1 MSRAYG
7 LTLLLPSMPARS
19 TERAVVSSMPS
30 GGAGVTDRVTKAV
43 ARLWRAA
50 CRSPDCRDDRP
61 RGRGRIG
68 AADGESRQCDR
79 WCDVDA
85 HECLQPVDRD
95 RQPDTTASVP
105 NFDIELAV
113 ITTVLAT
120 AAGHPLLVGQRVT
133 LTIKSARETH
143 PVAGA
148 GSAPVRIRITVR
160 TPPGAGI
167 WGTAGQA
174 LADLATRVAGW
185 VRKLVAAAT
194 SGLER
199 ALPEPLAIGAVLCP
213 ALVTQREA
221 AGLARGRVDR
231 QVAGASTGWS
241 QRLPEASGLAST
253 VAGAGIDRRGWR
265 ARKMICSTT
274 TRTRT
279 RSTARSPVCNRRRDR
294 RQHAGRRATSASGR
308 GARSGSACGC
318 RRPASKRW
326 MPWSTPG
333 SWEAE
338 RRVSRLPSGTSPTS
352 SAVA

>member
-120 AAGHPLLVGQRVT
+120 AAGSVIASHVNDSGFWLVGRLMGLDVATIVKTWTVNQTLIAVIGLVLASAFYGVT
-133 LTIKSARETH
+133 L
-143 PVAGA
+143 
-148 GSAPVRIRITVR
+148 
-160 TPPGAGI
+160 
-167 WGTAGQA
+167 
-174 LADLATRVAGW
+174 LF
-185 VRKLVAAAT
+185 
-194 SGLER
+194 
-199 ALPEPLAIGAVLCP
+199 
-213 ALVTQREA
+213 
-221 AGLARGRVDR
+221 
-231 QVAGASTGWS
+231 
-241 QRLPEASGLAST
+241 
-253 VAGAGIDRRGWR
+253 
-265 ARKMICSTT
+265 
-274 TRTRT
+274 
-279 RSTARSPVCNRRRDR
+279 
-294 RQHAGRRATSASGR
+294 
-308 GARSGSACGC
+308 
-318 RRPASKRW
+318 
-326 MPWSTPG
+326 
-333 SWEAE
+333 
-338 RRVSRLPSGTSPTS
+338 
-352 SAVA
+352 